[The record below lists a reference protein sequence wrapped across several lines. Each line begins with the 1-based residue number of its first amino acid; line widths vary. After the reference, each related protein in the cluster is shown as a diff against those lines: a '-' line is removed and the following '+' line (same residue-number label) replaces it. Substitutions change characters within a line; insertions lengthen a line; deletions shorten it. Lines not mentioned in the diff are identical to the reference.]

1 MEEETQGLVESK
13 IKLNNAKGYRKIVSP
28 IFNTI
33 MLIIVFCLIAF
44 MLTMMIQQQKLTQ
57 HDQTQ
62 FLQKQQIKKPMIDNN
77 VYEYITLENGL
88 SVLLI
93 QNNDAI
99 ISQVALSV
107 KAGSFQEPA
116 NYGGLAHLLE
126 HMLFVGSHTYP
137 DPNYFNTLI
146 YNNGGTNNAYTDN
159 YETNYYFTIQNSA
172 LHQGLDVFSH
182 FFIDPILDQKMVE
195 KEVNAVN
202 NEYEIITDTDEWKIE
217 ALLQILS
224 EKSHPFS
231 QFSIGNLNTLLKDEI
246 SEQLKQFFNQAYS
259 SNLMSLVIESSLP
272 ITELKTYLKS
282 FEKIKNNNLVEPSC
296 EDFGSP
302 IQYGTQLIQYKSN
315 SDVKRVYMTHQLSD
329 VQQQYKT
336 KAIELINNLIQSSKG
351 VKEYLIQKNLII
363 DMSSGV
369 LFNDH
374 NGCFNVFALEFQ
386 VYNLNDYDQIIQSVF
401 SYYFYLIQ
409 TLFDDQGDTLVDND
423 KLRSLYDDYKK
434 TASLKFNFK
443 ENIIEDIQEIAH
455 NLNIYGFHDVLS
467 RKYLY
472 EDYDPELIY
481 FYLTDLLD
489 IDNLNVFLGDSQLN
503 HPDVQYDKVNRIN
516 YVFLDIPDTIIQKIQ
531 TYDEIEQPKFQLPSI
546 HKYQPNDLKMKS
558 FCKPYS
564 QTNQEDPYEDLQNEN
579 MLIQRNSEMV
589 FSNVQE
595 CLQYEHQYEELYPL
609 PEYLFKSSIGKLWWK
624 LDRSYKTPAIF
635 MGMKIDKIN
644 FQFTL
649 KQQVLLKVFQSYTST
664 LISQHL
670 ESAFQNNYNFKFQ
683 SSPNHI
689 IFNIYG
695 WNDKFFDFIEDSLT
709 FFIKQ
714 QIDLQIYDQTLKTL
728 INQYNQEL
736 QSPLYSQIRNHFF
749 LNTLIYGYY
758 EPKQILQELKN
769 INIKDY
775 EQFHSQLFKGTN
787 FQLYLTGNVLREEAL
802 SLFKSIEKKLFG
814 KPKHLDYNPIYSKI
828 LKLSNNYIIPYAAES
843 NENNGATFNYYIFG
857 NRNRKQFAIMNI
869 LKGTF
874 DSSAFNYLRTDLQLG
889 YLVSAKFTPLECLDG
904 AAILVQGSAKTPY
917 QVNQYIE
924 DFLQFFYKEIEKMT
938 DFDIEELKKAA
949 IQQLRQKEKTLFEK
963 GLAYW
968 DHIQN
973 NDFIFEEKEITI
985 DQIDLLKKEDI
996 LSFLN
1001 TAFKKSSKISI
1012 QLYGKHMLKGMSI
1025 EEFLK
1030 NQNPIKSFSDLEE
1043 KISDKEKIKVGAM
1056 LYQCSFKLGQI

>member
-1 MEEETQGLVESK
+1 MEEEIQGLVEQK
-13 IKLNNAKGYRKIVSP
+13 LKLNNAKAYKKIISP
-28 IFNTI
+28 ILNTI

-44 MLTMMIQQQKLTQ
+44 MLSMMIQQQKVAQ
-57 HDQTQ
+57 HEKSS
-62 FLQKQQIKKPMIDNN
+62 FLQKQQLKKPLIDTNI
-77 VYEYITLENGL
+77 YDFITLENGL
-88 SVLLI
+88 QVLLI

-126 HMLFVGSHTYP
+126 HMLFVGTHTYP
-137 DPNYFNTLI
+137 DPNYFNNLI

-172 LHQGLDVFSH
+172 LQQGLDVFSH
-182 FFIDPILDQKMVE
+182 FFIDPVLDQKMVE

-202 NEYEIITDTDEWKIE
+202 NEYEIITSTDEWKIE
-217 ALLQILS
+217 ALLQIIS

-246 SEQLKQFFNQAYS
+246 SELLKQFFNQAYS
-259 SNLMSLVIESSLP
+259 SNLMSLVVESSLP
-272 ITELKTYLKS
+272 ISELKNYIKN

-296 EDFGSP
+296 EDLGNP
-302 IQYGTQLIQYKSN
+302 IQYGTQLIQYRSK
-315 SDVKRVYMTHQLSD
+315 SDVKKITITHQLSD

-336 KAIELINNLIQSSKG
+336 KSIEFINNLIQQKKG
-351 VKEYLIQKNLII
+351 IKEYLIQKNLII
-363 DMSSGV
+363 DMSSGI

-374 NGCFNVFALEFQ
+374 NGCFSVLALEFQ
-386 VYNLNDYDQIIQSVF
+386 VYNLNDYDQIIQTVF
-401 SYYFYLIQ
+401 SYYYYLIQ

-423 KLRSLYDDYKK
+423 KLRSLYNDYKK
-434 TASLKFNFK
+434 TASLKFNFN

-481 FYLTDLLD
+481 FYLTDMLD

-516 YVFLDIPDTIIQKIQ
+516 YVYLDIPDSVIQKIQ
-531 TYDEIEQPKFQLPSI
+531 TYDEVEQPKFELPSI

-558 FCKPYS
+558 FCKPYQQNS
-564 QTNQEDPYEDLQNEN
+564 QEDPYEDLQNEK

-589 FSNVQE
+589 FSNVEE

-624 LDRSYKTPAIF
+624 LDRSFKTPAIF

-649 KQQVLLKVFQSYTST
+649 KQQVLLKVFQSYTT
-664 LISQHL
+664 ALIQQHL

-695 WNDKFFDFIEDSLT
+695 WNDKFFEFIDDSLK
-709 FFIKQ
+709 FFTKQ
-714 QIDLQIYDQTLKTL
+714 QIDQQIYDQTLKSL
-728 INQYNQEL
+728 INQLNEEL
-736 QSPLYSQIRNHFF
+736 QSPLYSQIRNNFF
-749 LNTLIYGYY
+749 QYTLIYGYY

-787 FQLYLTGNVLREEAL
+787 FQLYLTGNILREEAL
-802 SLFKSIEKKLFG
+802 NLYKSIEKKLFG

-828 LKLSNNYIIPYAAES
+828 LKLSNNYIVPFAAES
-843 NENNGATFNYYIFG
+843 NENNGATYNYYIFG

-874 DSSAFNYLRTDLQLG
+874 DSYAFNYLRTDLQLG
-889 YLVSAKFTPLECLDG
+889 YLVSAKFSPLECLDG
-904 AAILVQGSAKTPY
+904 AGILVQGSAKSPY
-917 QVNQYIE
+917 QVNQHIE
-924 DFLQFFYKEIEKMT
+924 DFLQYFYQEIEKMT

-949 IQQLRQKEKTLFEK
+949 IQQLRQKEKTLLEK
-963 GLAYW
+963 GLSYW
-968 DHIQN
+968 DHISN

-985 DQIDLLKKEDI
+985 DQIDLLQKEDI

-1001 TAFKKSSKISI
+1001 LAFKKSSKVSI

-1025 EEFLK
+1025 DEFLK
-1030 NQNPIKSFSDLEE
+1030 HQTPIKSFSDLEE

-1056 LYQCSFKLGQI
+1056 LYQCSFKLGQV

>member
-1 MEEETQGLVESK
+1 MEEETQGLVEQK
-13 IKLNNAKGYRKIVSP
+13 IKLNNAKGYKKIVSP
-28 IFNTI
+28 ILNTI
-33 MLIIVFCLIAF
+33 MLMIVFCLIAF
-44 MLTMMIQQQKLTQ
+44 MLSMMIQQQKLTQ
-57 HDQTQ
+57 HNQTSM
-62 FLQKQQIKKPMIDNN
+62 LQKQQIRKPSIDTNT
-77 VYEYITLENGL
+77 YEYMTLENGL

-107 KAGSFQEPA
+107 KAGSFQEPSD
-116 NYGGLAHLLE
+116 YGGLAHLLE

-137 DPNYFNTLI
+137 DPNYFNSLI
-146 YNNGGTNNAYTDN
+146 YNNGGTNNAYTEN

-172 LHQGLDVFSH
+172 LQQGLDVFSH

-202 NEYEIITDTDEWKIE
+202 NEYEIITSSDDWKIE
-217 ALLQILS
+217 ALLKIISQ
-224 EKSHPFS
+224 KSHPFS
-231 QFSIGNLNTLLKDEI
+231 WFSIGNLNTLLKDEI
-246 SEQLKQFFNQAYS
+246 SELLKQFFNEVYS
-259 SNLMSLVIESSLP
+259 SNLMSLVVESSLS
-272 ITELKTYLKS
+272 ISELKSYIKN
-282 FEKIKNNNLVEPSC
+282 FEKIKNNNLIEPTC
-296 EDFGSP
+296 EDLGYP
-302 IQYGTQLIQYKSN
+302 IQYGPQVISYKSN
-315 SDVKRVYMTHQLSD
+315 SDVKKVYMTHQLSD

-336 KAIELINNLIQSSKG
+336 KSIEFIVNLISQSKG
-351 VKEYLIQKNLII
+351 VKEYLIQNNLII
-363 DMSSGV
+363 DMSSSV

-374 NGCFNVFALEFQ
+374 NGCFSVLALEFQ
-386 VYNLNDYDQIIQSVF
+386 VYDLNDYDKIIQTVF

-409 TLFDDQGDTLVDND
+409 TLFDDKGDTLVDNA
-423 KLRSLYDDYKK
+423 KIRSLYNDYKK
-434 TASLKFNFK
+434 IATLKFDYN
-443 ENIIEDIQEIAH
+443 ENIIDDIQEIAH
-455 NLNIYGFHDVLS
+455 NLNFYGFHDVLS
-467 RKYLY
+467 RKFLY

-516 YVFLDIPDTIIQKIQ
+516 YAFVDIPGSVIQKIQ
-531 TYDEIEQPKFQLPSI
+531 SYDEIEQPKFQLPSI
-546 HKYQPNDLKMKS
+546 HKYQPNDLNMKS
-558 FCKPYS
+558 FCKPYQS
-564 QTNQEDPYEDLQNEN
+564 DKEDPYEDLQNEK

-589 FSNVQE
+589 FSNVEE

-609 PEYLFKSSIGKLWWK
+609 PEYLLKSSIGKLWWK

-649 KQQVLLKVFQSYTST
+649 RQQVLLKVFQSYTST
-664 LISQHL
+664 MISQHL
-670 ESAFQNNYNFKFQ
+670 DAAFQNNYNFQFS

-695 WNDKFFDFIEDSLT
+695 WNDKFFEFIEDSLT
-709 FFIKQ
+709 FFTKQ
-714 QIDLQIYDQTLKTL
+714 QIDQQVYDQTLKTL
-728 INQYNQEL
+728 MNNLNEEL
-736 QSPLYSQIRNHFF
+736 QTPLYQQIRNRFF
-749 LNTLIYGYY
+749 FNTLIQGYY
-758 EPKQILQELKN
+758 EPQQLLQELKS

-814 KPKHLDYNPIYSKI
+814 KQKHLDYNPIYSKI

-843 NENNGATFNYYIFG
+843 DDINGATYNYYIFG

-874 DSSAFNYLRTDLQLG
+874 DSYAFNYLRTDLQLG
-889 YLVSAKFTPLECLDG
+889 YLVSAKFQPLECLDG
-904 AAILVQGSAKTPY
+904 AAILVQGSAKSPY
-917 QVNQYIE
+917 QVNQHIE
-924 DFLQFFYKEIEKMT
+924 DFLQHFYEEIEKMT

-963 GLAYW
+963 GQTYW
-968 DHIQN
+968 DHISN
-973 NDFIFEEKEITI
+973 NDYIFEEKEITI
-985 DQIDLLKKEDI
+985 DQIDLLKKED
-996 LSFLN
+996 LLTFLN
-1001 TAFKKSSKISI
+1001 SAFKKSSKISI
-1012 QLYGKHMLKGMSI
+1012 QLYGKHMLKGQPVEDFLKSQSPINSFSNI
-1025 EEFLK
+1025 EEKL
-1030 NQNPIKSFSDLEE
+1030 
-1043 KISDKEKIKVGAM
+1043 SDKEKIKVGAM